1 MKKRAIAAA
10 LILAMLI
17 FVTIWSSHL
26 MRQLSRDLTQ
36 QLDRVTQSA
45 QTENWAEA
53 QTAAES
59 AKTILRKKQTLL
71 ALFIAHTQISEL
83 DTTLSA
89 LPAYAQDNSEDLLV
103 ETERARSQ
111 LRALSLLFFRT
122 L

>member
-89 LPAYAQDNSEDLLV
+89 LPAYAQDSSEDLLV